1 MSPQLLVW
9 VAAMILQSAL
19 LGRNMY
25 AIVCLTD
32 LENDFINPFDLS
44 SKMNRFVVSFT
55 VLSGQRSTAAACSFC
70 AVCTLAAVCIN
81 CRQHAQLTPAPD
93 AQL

>member
-44 SKMNRFVVSFT
+44 SKMNRFVVSIP
-55 VLSGQRSTAAACSFC
+55 VK
-70 AVCTLAAVCIN
+70 
-81 CRQHAQLTPAPD
+81 
-93 AQL
+93 